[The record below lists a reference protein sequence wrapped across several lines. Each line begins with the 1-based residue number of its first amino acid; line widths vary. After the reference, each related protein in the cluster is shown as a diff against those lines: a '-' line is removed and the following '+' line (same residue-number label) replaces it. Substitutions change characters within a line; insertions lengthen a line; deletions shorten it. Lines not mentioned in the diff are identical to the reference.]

1 MTGEKPDKWTCKRCF
16 AHKCPRTHET
26 TGAQDGVS
34 ERHRVAPW
42 REGWTRSFPFVCPSG
57 LAPTRPGRRC
67 LGALSPISAGR
78 RAGEEGPPPPRVL
91 LRAPRS
97 GRLSARPVQK
107 AQCRSAL
114 VGPA

>member
-16 AHKCPRTHET
+16 AHACPRTHET

-57 LAPTRPGRRC
+57 LAAPGGAVTDLRRTAC
-67 LGALSPISAGR
+67 W
-78 RAGEEGPPPPRVL
+78 
-91 LRAPRS
+91 
-97 GRLSARPVQK
+97 
-107 AQCRSAL
+107 
-114 VGPA
+114 